1 MSGVTS
7 GLEFSMLEREEGHVF
22 THCFMATLFLSQAY
36 IYTCC
41 QENEINSSA
50 QYIAVGKQYHNT
62 LQIGERNMENW

>member
-36 IYTCC
+36 IH
-41 QENEINSSA
+41 
-50 QYIAVGKQYHNT
+50 AVKRMRSTPVLNT
-62 LQIGERNMENW
+62 